1 MRRKEFLK
9 YLAGGTVM
17 LAAGHLPEEVVAA
30 TKGRGLR
37 FGVVTD
43 SHFASREKSGTR
55 YYADSR
61 EKMRQAIAE
70 FNRSKLDFI
79 IELGDMKDMSVDGS
93 ALLTLGYLDE
103 IESIFKSFNGPS
115 YHVLGNHDMDCIT
128 KEEFLA
134 HTTNEGRTTG
144 RSYYSFSANGYRC
157 IVLDANFNL
166 DGNPYSRGNFD
177 WTKAMIPQEELEWL
191 EQELAAHSK
200 QPTLIFVHQMLDS
213 FSTVSRKLCI
223 SNAEKVVEMLERNEQ
238 VLAVI
243 QGHHHPG
250 HHSHRAGIHYLT
262 LNGMIE
268 KSAPEHNSY
277 AIVEVM
283 PDGDIIVEGFRDCPD
298 RVMRRGR

>member
-1 MRRKEFLK
+1 MRRSDFLK
-9 YLAGGTVM
+9 YLSSGVLLLT
-17 LAAGHLPEEVVAA
+17 AGHLPEKVVAA
-30 TKGRGLR
+30 RKGRGLR
-37 FGVVTD
+37 FGVITD
-43 SHFASREKSGTR
+43 SHYADREPSGTR
-55 YYADSR
+55 YYRDSML
-61 EKMRQAIAE
+61 KMQEAIRE
-70 FNRSKLDFI
+70 FNRSGLDFV
-79 IELGDMKDMSVDGS
+79 IELGDMKDTTKDS
-93 ALLTLGYLDE
+93 AAEPTLRFLDA
-103 IESIFKSFNGPS
+103 IEREFKRFDGPS
-115 YHVLGNHDMDCIT
+115 YHVLGNHDMDCLT

-144 RSYYSFSANGYRC
+144 RSYYSFSARGYRC

-200 QPTLIFVHQMLDS
+200 QATLIFVHQMLDS
-213 FSTVSRKLCI
+213 FSTVSRKLCV
-223 SNAEKVVEMLERNEQ
+223 SNAEKVVEILERNEQ

-250 HHSHRAGIHYLT
+250 HHSQRAGIHYLT

-283 PDGDIIVEGFRDCPD
+283 PDGDILVEGFRDCPD
-298 RVMRRGR
+298 RVMRRG

>member
-1 MRRKEFLK
+1 MRRSDFLK
-9 YLAGGTVM
+9 YLSSGVLLLT
-17 LAAGHLPEEVVAA
+17 AGHLPEKVVAA
-30 TKGRGLR
+30 RKGRRLR
-37 FGVVTD
+37 FGVITD
-43 SHFASREKSGTR
+43 SHYADREPSGTR
-55 YYADSR
+55 YYRDSML
-61 EKMRQAIAE
+61 KMQEAIRE
-70 FNRSKLDFI
+70 FNRSGLDFV
-79 IELGDMKDMSVDGS
+79 IELGDMKDTTVDA
-93 ALLTLGYLDE
+93 ALEPTLRFLDA
-103 IESIFKSFNGPS
+103 IEREFKRFDGPS
-115 YHVLGNHDMDCIT
+115 YHVLGNHDMDCLT

-166 DGNPYSRGNFD
+166 DGGPYSRGNFD

-213 FSTVSRKLCI
+213 FSTVSRKLCV
-223 SNAEKVVEMLERNEQ
+223 SNAEKVVEVLERNEQ

-283 PDGDIIVEGFRDCPD
+283 PDGDILVEGFRDCPD
-298 RVMRRGR
+298 RVMRRG

>member
-1 MRRKEFLK
+1 MRRSEFLK
-9 YLAGGTVM
+9 YLSSGVLLLT
-17 LAAGHLPEEVVAA
+17 AGHLPEKVVAA
-30 TKGRGLR
+30 RKGRRLR
-37 FGVVTD
+37 FGVITD
-43 SHFASREKSGTR
+43 SHYADREPSGTR
-55 YYADSR
+55 YYRDSML
-61 EKMRQAIAE
+61 KMQEAIRE
-70 FNRSKLDFI
+70 FNHSGLDFV
-79 IELGDMKDMSVDGS
+79 IELGDMKDTTVDA
-93 ALLTLGYLDE
+93 ALEPTLRFLDA
-103 IESIFKSFNGPS
+103 IEREFKRFDGPS
-115 YHVLGNHDMDCIT
+115 YHVLGNHDMDCLT

-144 RSYYSFSANGYRC
+144 RSYYSFSARGYRC

-166 DGNPYSRGNFD
+166 DGGPYSRGNFD

-213 FSTVSRKLCI
+213 FSTVSRKLCV
-223 SNAEKVVEMLERNEQ
+223 SNAEKVVEVLERNEQ

-298 RVMRRGR
+298 RVMRRG

>member
-1 MRRKEFLK
+1 MRRSEFLK
-9 YLAGGTVM
+9 YLSSGALL
-17 LAAGHLPEEVVAA
+17 LAVGRLPEEVVAA
-30 TKGRGLR
+30 RKGRGLR
-37 FGVVTD
+37 FGVITD
-43 SHFASREKSGTR
+43 AHYADREPSGTR
-55 YYADSR
+55 YYRDSML
-61 EKMRQAIAE
+61 KMQEAIRE
-70 FNRSKLDFI
+70 FNRSNLDFI
-79 IELGDMKDMSVDGS
+79 IELGDMKDTTTDS
-93 ALLTLGYLDE
+93 AAEPTLRFLDA
-103 IESIFKSFNGPS
+103 IEREFKRFDGPS
-115 YHVLGNHDMDCIT
+115 YHVLGNHDMDCLT

-213 FSTVSRKLCI
+213 FSSVSRNLCV
-223 SNAEKVVEMLERNEQ
+223 SNAEEVVEVLERNEQ

-283 PDGDIIVEGFRDCPD
+283 PDGNIIVEGFRDCPD

>member
-1 MRRKEFLK
+1 
-9 YLAGGTVM
+9 
-17 LAAGHLPEEVVAA
+17 
-30 TKGRGLR
+30 
-37 FGVVTD
+37 
-43 SHFASREKSGTR
+43 
-55 YYADSR
+55 
-61 EKMRQAIAE
+61 
-70 FNRSKLDFI
+70 
-79 IELGDMKDMSVDGS
+79 
-93 ALLTLGYLDE
+93 
-103 IESIFKSFNGPS
+103 
-115 YHVLGNHDMDCIT
+115 MDCLT

-144 RSYYSFSANGYRC
+144 KSYYSFSANGYRC

-213 FSTVSRKLCI
+213 FSTVSRKLCV
-223 SNAEKVVEMLERNEQ
+223 SNAEKVVEVLERNEQ
-238 VLAVI
+238 VLTVI

-283 PDGDIIVEGFRDCPD
+283 PDGNIIVEGFRDCPD